1 MTNYIL
7 RNARLLFRNFS
18 GAPNKFGNTDRTFC
32 VILPPDKERA
42 FREEGFNV
50 KTLKPRN
57 EEEEPTPFIQV
68 KVRYGYRPPKVTLI
82 AGGARTALTEDTIS
96 QLDFADIEQA
106 DVSIRPYHG
115 RTRAGIEFCTAYLDK
130 AYITIAMDELDA
142 VYNPPIPEEEEPPE
156 ERRPSE

>member
-1 MTNYIL
+1 MANYII

-50 KTLKPRN
+50 KTLKPRD
-57 EEEEPTPFIQV
+57 EEEEPTPFVQV

-82 AGGARTALTEDTIS
+82 AGGVRNSLSEDTIS

-106 DVSIRPYHG
+106 DLSIRPYHG
-115 RTRAGIEFCTAYLDK
+115 RTRAGIEFCTTYLDK

-142 VYNPPIPEEEEPPE
+142 IYNPPATEEEEPPE
-156 ERRPSE
+156 EWR

>member
-1 MTNYIL
+1 MANYII

-50 KTLKPRN
+50 KTLKPRD
-57 EEEEPTPFIQV
+57 EEEEPTPFVQV

-82 AGGARTALTEDTIS
+82 AAGARTPLTEDTIS

-106 DVSIRPYHG
+106 DLSIRPYHG

-130 AYITIAMDELDA
+130 AYITIATDELDA
-142 VYNPPIPEEEEPPE
+142 IYNPPAPEEEEPPE
-156 ERRPSE
+156 EWR

>member
-1 MTNYIL
+1 MANYII

-50 KTLKPRN
+50 KALKPRD
-57 EEEEPTPFIQV
+57 EEEEPTPFVQV

-82 AGGARTALTEDTIS
+82 AGGARTPLTEDTIG

-106 DVSIRPYHG
+106 DLSVRPYHG

-130 AYITIAMDELDA
+130 AYITIATDELDA
-142 VYNPPIPEEEEPPE
+142 IYNPPAPEGEDEEVPF
-156 ERRPSE
+156 

>member
-1 MTNYIL
+1 MANYIL

-32 VILPPDKERA
+32 VILPPDKEQA

-50 KTLKPRN
+50 KTLKPRD
-57 EEEEPTPFIQV
+57 EEEEPTPFVQV

-82 AGGARTALTEDTIS
+82 AGGARTPLTEDTVG
-96 QLDFADIEQA
+96 QLDFADIEKT
-106 DVSIRPYHG
+106 DLSIRPYHG

-130 AYITIAMDELDA
+130 AYITIATDELDA
-142 VYNPPIPEEEEPPE
+142 IYNPPVPEDEEPPE
-156 ERRPSE
+156 EWR

>member
-1 MTNYIL
+1 MANYIL

-32 VILPPDKERA
+32 VILPPDKERE
-42 FREEGFNV
+42 FLEEGFSV
-50 KTLKPRN
+50 KTLKPRD

-68 KVRYGYRPPKVTLI
+68 KVRYGYRPPKITLI
-82 AGGARTALTEDTIS
+82 AAGARNPLTEDTIS

-106 DVSIRPYHG
+106 DLSIRPYHG

-130 AYITIAMDELDA
+130 AYITIATDELDA
-142 VYNPPIPEEEEPPE
+142 IYNQTAPEEEEPPE
-156 ERRPSE
+156 EWR